1 LKNKI
6 FYIQTK
12 GRDKMGKTAF
22 IFPGQGAQYVGMG
35 KDFYESFSVC
45 REVFD
50 KASEISGLDLKE
62 ICFEENEKINIT
74 EYTQIAM
81 LAVEA
86 AILAALQEE
95 GIKPDAA
102 GGLSLGE
109 YGALLA
115 SGAMSM
121 EDAFRVVRQR
131 GIFMQEAVPTGGA
144 MSAVLGTDAAVIEK
158 ICQETEGIVSIANYN
173 CPGQIVI
180 TGEEE
185 AVAKASES
193 LKAAGTKR
201 VIPLKVSGPFHSK
214 MLTGAGEKLGQVL
227 EQVQLQDI
235 QVPYT
240 TNVTA
245 EYVKDKEQ
253 IKELLV
259 AQVSSSVKWQQCVE
273 TMLKDGVD
281 TFVEI
286 GPGKTLSGFMRKI
299 DRNAKVI
306 NIQTVEDFQKAV
318 SAWKE

>member
-1 LKNKI
+1 
-6 FYIQTK
+6 
-12 GRDKMGKTAF
+12 
-22 IFPGQGAQYVGMG
+22 
-35 KDFYESFSVC
+35 
-45 REVFD
+45 
-50 KASEISGLDLKE
+50 
-62 ICFEENEKINIT
+62 
-74 EYTQIAM
+74 
-81 LAVEA
+81 
-86 AILAALQEE
+86 
-95 GIKPDAA
+95 
-102 GGLSLGE
+102 
-109 YGALLA
+109 
-115 SGAMSM
+115 
-121 EDAFRVVRQR
+121 
-131 GIFMQEAVPTGGA
+131 MQEAVPTGGA